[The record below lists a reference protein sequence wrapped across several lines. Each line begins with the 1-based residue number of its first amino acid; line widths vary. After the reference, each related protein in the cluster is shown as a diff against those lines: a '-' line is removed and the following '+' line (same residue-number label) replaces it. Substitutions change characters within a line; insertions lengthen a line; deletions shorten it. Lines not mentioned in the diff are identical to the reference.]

1 MNNLTRY
8 FNQNRK
14 MIWIVIFVVIFVIIV
29 IQLLNSFYKNSNKE
43 EVGNSTSSNV
53 TQKDYTNESQA
64 MVQGSIGSKEKQN
77 EYGALIE
84 EFLTYCVNGQVS
96 QAYSLLSND
105 CKKILYPTE
114 KSFELN
120 YYKSKFDTKKTYD
133 FQLWSAI
140 DKTYVYQVRIYGD
153 MLSSGMINNEDYIQ
167 DYFSVIQD
175 DNVYRINVSG
185 YVKST
190 TYGYNVKS
198 AVERYM
204 ERKIIPLKSLERY
217 HVAVME
223 LISELYHFMVNNY
236 SDKNI
241 FLNPLESYKTLYLV
255 DDKDNHINAM
265 LTEITEDDFLV
276 NANESKNIDIKFN
289 RAYTTTTNVTK
300 VCFERIIRDY
310 DSFLTAKETYNDV
323 FGISI
328 EL

>member
-1 MNNLTRY
+1 MNSLTRY

-14 MIWIVIFVVIFVIIV
+14 MIWIIIFVVIFVIIV

-64 MVQGSIGSKEKQN
+64 MVQGSIGSKEKQD
-77 EYGALIE
+77 EFGTLID

-190 TYGYNVKS
+190 TYGYNGDET
-198 AVERYM
+198 ERYVGENNIGLM
-204 ERKIIPLKSLERY
+204 LKSIDSYMDYE
-217 HVAVME
+217 
-223 LISELYHFMVNNY
+223 IYHFMVNNY

-241 FLNPLESYKTLYLV
+241 FLNPLESYETLYLV

>member
-190 TYGYNVKS
+190 TYGYNGDET
-198 AVERYM
+198 ERYVGENNIGLM
-204 ERKIIPLKSLERY
+204 LKSIDSYMDYE
-217 HVAVME
+217 
-223 LISELYHFMVNNY
+223 IYHFMVNNY

>member
-1 MNNLTRY
+1 MNSLTRY

-14 MIWIVIFVVIFVIIV
+14 MIWIMIFVVIFVIIV

-64 MVQGSIGSKEKQN
+64 MVQGSIGSKEKQD
-77 EYGALIE
+77 EFGALID

-105 CKKILYPTE
+105 CKKTLYPTE

-190 TYGYNVKS
+190 TYGYNGDET
-198 AVERYM
+198 ERYVGENNIGLM
-204 ERKIIPLKSLERY
+204 LKSIDSYMDYE
-217 HVAVME
+217 
-223 LISELYHFMVNNY
+223 IYHFMVNNY

-241 FLNPLESYKTLYLV
+241 FLNPLESYETLYLV

>member
-64 MVQGSIGSKEKQN
+64 MVQGSIGSKEKQD
-77 EYGALIE
+77 EFGALID

-105 CKKILYPTE
+105 CKKTLYPTE

-167 DYFSVIQD
+167 DYFSVIQH

-190 TYGYNVKS
+190 TYGYNGDET
-198 AVERYM
+198 ERYVGENNIGLM
-204 ERKIIPLKSLERY
+204 LKSIDSYMDYE
-217 HVAVME
+217 
-223 LISELYHFMVNNY
+223 IYHFMVNNY

-241 FLNPLESYKTLYLV
+241 FLNPLESYETLYLV

>member
-64 MVQGSIGSKEKQN
+64 MVQGSIGSKEKQD
-77 EYGALIE
+77 EFGALID

-105 CKKILYPTE
+105 CKKTLYPTE

-153 MLSSGMINNEDYIQ
+153 MLSSGMINNEYYIQ

-190 TYGYNVKS
+190 TYGYNGDET
-198 AVERYM
+198 ERYVGENNIGLM
-204 ERKIIPLKSLERY
+204 LKSIDSYMDYE
-217 HVAVME
+217 
-223 LISELYHFMVNNY
+223 IYHFMVNNY

-241 FLNPLESYKTLYLV
+241 FLNPLESYETLYLV

>member
-14 MIWIVIFVVIFVIIV
+14 MIWIIIFVVIFVIIV

-64 MVQGSIGSKEKQN
+64 MVQGSIGSKEKQD
-77 EYGALIE
+77 EIGALID

-190 TYGYNVKS
+190 TYGYNGDET
-198 AVERYM
+198 ERYVGENNIGLM
-204 ERKIIPLKSLERY
+204 LKSIDSYMDYE
-217 HVAVME
+217 
-223 LISELYHFMVNNY
+223 IYHFMVNNY

-241 FLNPLESYKTLYLV
+241 FLNPLESYETLYLV

>member
-14 MIWIVIFVVIFVIIV
+14 MIWIIIFVVIFVIIV

-64 MVQGSIGSKEKQN
+64 MVQGSIGSKEKQD
-77 EYGALIE
+77 EFGALID

-190 TYGYNVKS
+190 TYGYNGDET
-198 AVERYM
+198 ERYVGENNIGLM
-204 ERKIIPLKSLERY
+204 LKSIDSYMDYE
-217 HVAVME
+217 
-223 LISELYHFMVNNY
+223 IYHFMVNNY

-241 FLNPLESYKTLYLV
+241 FLNPLESYETLYLV

>member
-77 EYGALIE
+77 EYGALID

-190 TYGYNVKS
+190 TYGYNGDET
-198 AVERYM
+198 ERYVGENNIGLM
-204 ERKIIPLKSLERY
+204 LKSIDSYMDYE
-217 HVAVME
+217 
-223 LISELYHFMVNNY
+223 IYHFMVNNY

>member
-1 MNNLTRY
+1 MNSLTRY

-14 MIWIVIFVVIFVIIV
+14 MIWIIIFVVIFVIIV

-64 MVQGSIGSKEKQN
+64 MVQGSIGSKEKQD
-77 EYGALIE
+77 EFGALID

-190 TYGYNVKS
+190 TYGYNGDET
-198 AVERYM
+198 ERYVGENNIGLM
-204 ERKIIPLKSLERY
+204 LKSIDSYMDYE
-217 HVAVME
+217 
-223 LISELYHFMVNNY
+223 IYHFMVNNY

-241 FLNPLESYKTLYLV
+241 FLNPLESYETLYLV

>member
-64 MVQGSIGSKEKQN
+64 MVQGSIGSKEKQD
-77 EYGALIE
+77 EFGALID

-190 TYGYNVKS
+190 TYGYNGDET
-198 AVERYM
+198 ERYVGENNIGLM
-204 ERKIIPLKSLERY
+204 LKSIDSYMDYE
-217 HVAVME
+217 
-223 LISELYHFMVNNY
+223 IYHFMVNNY

-241 FLNPLESYKTLYLV
+241 FLNPLESYETLYLV